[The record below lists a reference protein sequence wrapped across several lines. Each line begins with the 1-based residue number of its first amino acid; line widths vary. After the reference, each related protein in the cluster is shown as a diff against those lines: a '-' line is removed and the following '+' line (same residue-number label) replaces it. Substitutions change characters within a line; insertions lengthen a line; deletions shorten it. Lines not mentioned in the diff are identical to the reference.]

1 MAYIDICIH
10 PYFLSYFVLRFKANY
25 PNFAK
30 QDSKFTVMKHIYLYL
45 IMIVTCILSSCNLG
59 GGKKG
64 VLPKE
69 LVQAENIMYENPDS
83 ALHILQTMSIPT
95 EKEAHATWALL
106 LTQAKYKCF
115 VVQSDSL
122 INIAHD
128 YFMKGDNAQRK
139 ALALYH
145 KAVLLK
151 EKNEVDKALP
161 YYLQASEEVSLTDD
175 SRLAYLIHA
184 QIGIIYA
191 HRKLHEYSVAFCEK
205 ANKFA
210 ILSNDFYYIVDSYNC
225 MARTY
230 SAQEQYIKAIEL
242 YDKAIEIGNT
252 HNEKKLV
259 NSAIQ
264 EKMGIYIRQK
274 KYVKARELVK
284 TLNFQMLSKAG
295 FQIIGHL
302 YQKTNQ
308 VDSAYFY
315 LNKAVESNSIYTQ
328 QTAYQI
334 LFNLSN
340 QHKDYEKNAEYS
352 IKLWKIND
360 SINKIDRN
368 KALIE
373 MQEKYNQQKVINE
386 KNKAEKRGLIILC
399 ASIGVI
405 GIIITCYQRK
415 ILHQSKI
422 LNRKEKELTDF
433 VNQLNENKQVIAQ
446 NKARIKELEGK
457 EELSIEMQKERY
469 IDDMQKQNELLE
481 NKNQDLLLKIDEYTA
496 TMAEKSK
503 ELEGLR
509 TLSENNLYLH
519 RRELFLCNEL
529 LKKEEFVNKIKK
541 NPKPLDVIQWRDI
554 MSKTN
559 AIYDNYTIRLRTR
572 IPELTE
578 NDIRICCLIKLS
590 FSNGDIAKILGIS
603 STSVSRQKLRLKE
616 RIIQQVG
623 PLGENML
630 LDIWLKE
637 F

>member
-1 MAYIDICIH
+1 MK
-10 PYFLSYFVLRFKANY
+10 RF
-25 PNFAK
+25 
-30 QDSKFTVMKHIYLYL
+30 YLYL
-45 IMIVTCILSSCNLG
+45 ILIAAYILSSCNLG
-59 GGKKG
+59 GRGKS
-64 VLPKE
+64 VLPIE

-83 ALHILQTMSIPT
+83 ALHILQSMPIPT

-115 VVQSDSL
+115 VDQSDSL
-122 INIAHD
+122 INIAYD
-128 YFMKGDNAQRK
+128 YFIKGNNAQRK

-145 KAVLLK
+145 KAVLYK
-151 EKNEVDKALP
+151 EKNQVDKALP
-161 YYLQASEEVSLTDD
+161 YYLQASEEVSFTDD
-175 SRLAYLIHA
+175 CRLAYLIHA

-191 HRKLHEYSVAFCEK
+191 HRELHEYSVAFCKK

-242 YDKAIEIGNT
+242 YDKAIEIGST

-274 KYVKARELVK
+274 KYEEAQELVK

-308 VDSAYFY
+308 IDSAYFY

-422 LNRKEKELTDF
+422 LKRKEKELTDF

-457 EELSIEMQKERY
+457 DELSTEMQKEKERY
-469 IDDMQKQNELLE
+469 IDEMQKQNKSLE
-481 NKNQDLLLKIDEYTA
+481 NKNQNLLLKIDEYTA

-541 NPKPLDVIQWRDI
+541 NPKPLDIIQWRDI
-554 MSKTN
+554 MNKAD
-559 AIYDNYTIRLRTR
+559 AIYDNYTVRLRTR